1 MSIAMSASEL
11 FIVGGSGTRASENVP
26 GNENARC
33 MLAPM
38 PELLPILKRRAKK
51 VERITPE
58 IREKAARMIETMF
71 AARGLGLAATQVGW
85 DARIAVVSGKGER
98 GDELVVLNPE
108 IVDAWGSEAIEEGC
122 LSFPNVAAVITRR
135 KGVKLRY
142 TGLDGGHEIESED
155 MLARCCLHELDH
167 LDGITFLAKMTPADK
182 LANRRAL
189 RSLEDR

>member
-1 MSIAMSASEL
+1 
-11 FIVGGSGTRASENVP
+11 
-26 GNENARC
+26 

-38 PELLPILKRRAKK
+38 PELLPILKYPDPFLKRKAKK

-58 IREKAARMIETMF
+58 IREKAARMVETMF

-85 DARIAVVSGKGER
+85 DVRIAVVSGKGER
-98 GDELVVLNPE
+98 GDEIVVVNPE

-135 KGVKLRY
+135 KGVTLRY
-142 TGLDGGHEIESED
+142 TGLDGDVRELTSED

-167 LDGITFLAKMTPADK
+167 LDGITFLSKMTPADK

-189 RSLEDR
+189 RSLEDRAAEDAA

>member
-1 MSIAMSASEL
+1 
-11 FIVGGSGTRASENVP
+11 
-26 GNENARC
+26 

-38 PELLPILKRRAKK
+38 PDLLPILRYPDPFLRRKAKK
-51 VERITPE
+51 VDQVTAE
-58 IREKAARMIETMF
+58 IRDMAARMVETMF

-85 DARIAVVSGKGER
+85 DARVAVVSGKGER
-98 GDELVVLNPE
+98 GDEIVVMNPE

-142 TGLDGGHEIESED
+142 LGLDGGQHEIESED

-167 LDGITFLAKMTPADK
+167 LDGITFLSKMTPADK

-189 RSLEDR
+189 RALEDRAAEDAA

>member
-1 MSIAMSASEL
+1 
-11 FIVGGSGTRASENVP
+11 
-26 GNENARC
+26 

-38 PELLPILKRRAKK
+38 PDLIPILKNPDPFLRKKAKK
-51 VERITPE
+51 VERITAE
-58 IREKAARMIETMF
+58 VREMAARMVETMF
-71 AARGLGLAATQVGW
+71 DAHGLGLAATQVGW

-98 GDELVVLNPE
+98 GDEVVVINPE
-108 IVDAWGSEAIEEGC
+108 IVDAWGSEALEEGC

-142 TGLDGGHEIESED
+142 TGIDGKEHELESED

-189 RSLEDR
+189 RSLEERFAEAEA

>member
-1 MSIAMSASEL
+1 
-11 FIVGGSGTRASENVP
+11 
-26 GNENARC
+26 

-38 PELLPILKRRAKK
+38 PEPLPILKYPDPFLKRKAKK
-51 VERITPE
+51 VERITAE
-58 IREKAARMIETMF
+58 IRDMAARMVETMF

-85 DARIAVVSGKGER
+85 DARVAVVSGKGER
-98 GDELVVLNPE
+98 GGEIVVVDPE
-108 IVDAWGSEAIEEGC
+108 IVDAWGSEALEEGC

-142 TGLDGGHEIESED
+142 TGLDGAQHEIESED

-167 LDGITFLAKMTPADK
+167 LDGITFLSKMTPADK

-189 RSLEDR
+189 RSLEDRFAEDAA

>member
-1 MSIAMSASEL
+1 
-11 FIVGGSGTRASENVP
+11 
-26 GNENARC
+26 

-38 PELLPILKRRAKK
+38 PELLPILKYPDPFLKRKAKK

-58 IREKAARMIETMF
+58 IREKAARMVETMF

-98 GDELVVLNPE
+98 GDEIVVVNPE
-108 IVDAWGSEAIEEGC
+108 IVDTWGSEAIEEGC

-142 TGLDGGHEIESED
+142 TGLDGDVHELDSED

-189 RSLEDR
+189 RSLEDRAAEDAA

>member
-1 MSIAMSASEL
+1 
-11 FIVGGSGTRASENVP
+11 
-26 GNENARC
+26 
-33 MLAPM
+33 M
-38 PELLPILKRRAKK
+38 PDLLPILRYPDPFLRRKAKK
-51 VERITPE
+51 VDQVTAE
-58 IREKAARMIETMF
+58 IRDMAARMVETMF

-85 DARIAVVSGKGER
+85 DARVAVVSGKGER
-98 GDELVVLNPE
+98 GDEIVVMNPE

-142 TGLDGGHEIESED
+142 LGLDGGQHEIESED

-167 LDGITFLAKMTPADK
+167 LDGITFLSKMTPADK

-189 RSLEDR
+189 RALEDRAAEDAA

>member
-1 MSIAMSASEL
+1 
-11 FIVGGSGTRASENVP
+11 
-26 GNENARC
+26 

-38 PELLPILKRRAKK
+38 PDILPILKYPDPYLRRKAKK
-51 VERITPE
+51 VDEVTAE
-58 IREKAARMIETMF
+58 IRDMAARMVETMF

-85 DARIAVVSGKGER
+85 DARLAVVSGKGER

-108 IVDAWGSEAIEEGC
+108 IVDAWGSEALEEGC

-142 TGLDGGHEIESED
+142 LGLDGAPHEIESEE
-155 MLARCCLHELDH
+155 MLGRCCLHEIDH
-167 LDGITFLAKMTPADK
+167 LDGITFLSKMTPADK

-189 RSLEDR
+189 RSLEDRAAEDAA

>member
-1 MSIAMSASEL
+1 
-11 FIVGGSGTRASENVP
+11 
-26 GNENARC
+26 

-38 PELLPILKRRAKK
+38 PEHLPILKYPDPFLRRKAKR
-51 VERITPE
+51 VERVTE
-58 IREKAARMIETMF
+58 EVRNTAARMVETMF

-98 GDELVVLNPE
+98 GDEIVVINPE
-108 IVDAWGSEAIEEGC
+108 ILDSWGSEAIEEGC

-142 TGLDGGHEIESED
+142 TGLDGDVHEIESED

-167 LDGITFLAKMTPADK
+167 LDGITFLSKMTPADK

-189 RSLEDR
+189 RSLEDRAAEDAA